1 MMSLVVAVALIKIC
15 PEHPRKSKILK
26 RLRLPDFIKQD
37 LSARLPPYLRDIQ
50 IDGYEKS
57 LKMKVIVLGNKGI
70 VFLNLLFGQ
79 LLIHLEI
86 TLGLFR

>member
-1 MMSLVVAVALIKIC
+1 MSLVVAVALIKMS
-15 PEHPRKSKILK
+15 PDHPKKRRILK

-70 VFLNLLFGQ
+70 FF
-79 LLIHLEI
+79 
-86 TLGLFR
+86 